1 MKKKSSA
8 YLSRILNRTLRRT
21 FTSYLLILLNIGIGI
36 VSWRK
41 VKGIIIRA
49 RARWHE
55 YGEKS
60 TKYLLNYE
68 KRNHIKKHT
77 RKLNING
84 SFTTDP
90 LKVEWYHIYG
100 PKSLFKFG
108 EKRPIVCCCTH
119 EQKMNFEGFLKM
131 VAMATSHS
139 LWRFYLIALTPTT
152 PTLLQNKI

>member
-1 MKKKSSA
+1 MHLVNVRARTIQYSTETKARERIEKEKRLQEQYTNAKSTFETN
-8 YLSRILNRTLRRT
+8 LNA
-21 FTSYLLILLNIGIGI
+21 SLLILLNIGIGI

-68 KRNHIKKHT
+68 KRNHVKKHT

-90 LKVEWYHIYG
+90 LKVEWYPIYG

-108 EKRPIVCCCTH
+108 E
-119 EQKMNFEGFLKM
+119 
-131 VAMATSHS
+131 SH
-139 LWRFYLIALTPTT
+139 
-152 PTLLQNKI
+152 